1 MLKSGRRNLY
11 LSESHFWKNK
21 LRVVLIRKNV
31 SLDETHLQKLQPL
44 LEKHKG
50 NLSAAIR
57 EVIDQVSPGLEKHGT
72 PEETDEKL
80 KKERKSSGAKEELFG
95 SEESVTMNQQMMKWL
110 VRSCAGKLMDEDV
123 VHGLINPYIITT
135 FPELEEHLN
144 RSSKRMGWKI
154 KVSGPRSEES
164 ENGPTIMDFTG
175 GDRDFRE
182 LLVEAVCI
190 FLSRWMSLDVEALHR
205 KSNSITVYLKTFVR
219 HDPEEAAPGVRKY
232 FGSRDL
238 LYRELEKKPQFW
250 IVLAELYQKFN
261 YKRVNLD
268 KDLFKALIA
277 GEVPDIT
284 KYFEIK
290 ADRSLREIP
299 LSELLPLFK
308 YLVMTS
314 QLVNDVEICTEKG
327 KEQMKIRHDYSDEK
341 VIAKMIQLFSSVF
354 EAGWHNFSLSS
365 VSELIIFD
373 FSSSGVSAGEAE
385 RVYSDQ
391 GI

>member
-1 MLKSGRRNLY
+1 
-11 LSESHFWKNK
+11 
-21 LRVVLIRKNV
+21 VLIRKNV

-44 LEKHKG
+44 LKKHKG

-57 EVIDQVSPGLEKHGT
+57 EVIDLVSPDLENHGT
-72 PEETDEKL
+72 SEKTDERL
-80 KKERKSSGAKEELFG
+80 KKEGKSPGAKEELFR

-123 VHGLINPYIITT
+123 VNGLIDPYLITT
-135 FPELEEHLN
+135 FPELEDHLN

-154 KVSGPRSEES
+154 EISGPRKEGSED
-164 ENGPTIMDFTG
+164 GPTIMDFTG

-182 LLVEAVCI
+182 FLLEAVCI
-190 FLSRWMSLDVEALHR
+190 FLSRRMDLDVEALHR
-205 KSNSITVYLKTFVR
+205 KSNSITVYLKTFIR
-219 HDPEEAAPGVRKY
+219 HDPAGIAPGVRKY

-238 LYRELEKKPQFW
+238 LYRELEKKTQFW
-250 IVLAELYQKFN
+250 IALVELYQKFN
-261 YKRVNLD
+261 YRRVNLD

-299 LSELLPLFK
+299 ISELLPLFK
-308 YLVMTS
+308 YLVTTS

-327 KEQMKIRHDYSDEK
+327 KEYMKIRHEYNDEK
-341 VIAKMIQLFSSVF
+341 VIEKIIQLFSNVF
-354 EAGWHNFSLSS
+354 EAGWHKFSLSS
-365 VSELIIFD
+365 VSELLIFD
-373 FSSSGVSAGEAE
+373 FSSPGISNEEAE
-385 RVYSDQ
+385 KVYLDQ
-391 GI
+391 GL